1 MVGHMQLKLWKM
13 KLWMRGENC
22 KHNQLDCQPITQAD
36 GGRER
41 DRKTGA
47 IQLLNNGDTGG
58 NSHQHENST
67 PGNKVQLSRRESQD
81 SIIDKPPIL
90 RE

>member
-41 DRKTGA
+41 
-47 IQLLNNGDTGG
+47 QENGGDPTA
-58 NSHQHENST
+58 
-67 PGNKVQLSRRESQD
+67 K
-81 SIIDKPPIL
+81 
-90 RE
+90 